1 MRKIHIT
8 EEQLNAIKKS
18 IEEEYSVDAT
28 QKLSDNGNNAK
39 TAAQELQAENPTLA
53 SDLKTGKATMTYNPT
68 GLKEGEYKSFTKKQI
83 KEARVKY
90 LKENSVVFK
99 KKYIK

>member
-53 SDLKTGKATMTYNPT
+53 SDLKTGKATMTYNPASKAT
-68 GLKEGEYKSFTKKQI
+68 SCPSSCILFITQTVLAHSGCDNKMS
-83 KEARVKY
+83 
-90 LKENSVVFK
+90 
-99 KKYIK
+99 